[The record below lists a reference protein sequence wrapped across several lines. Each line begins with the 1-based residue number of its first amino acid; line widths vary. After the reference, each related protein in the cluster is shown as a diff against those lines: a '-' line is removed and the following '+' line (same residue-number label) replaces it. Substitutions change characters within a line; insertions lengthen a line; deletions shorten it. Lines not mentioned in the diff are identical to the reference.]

1 MGDHDEP
8 FKGMVDDG
16 EDDSAA
22 DELEFDLN
30 KFCKVRADLSPEKLD
45 ADGLVDFDRGSDQ
58 QISTNSC

>member
-1 MGDHDEP
+1 
-8 FKGMVDDG
+8 MVDDG

-45 ADGLVDFDRGSDQ
+45 ADGLIDFDRGSDQ
-58 QISTNSC
+58 QISTISC